1 MLLEKLLE
9 NNKRL
14 VCVGQQLGSE
24 NSLLMI
30 GCKFCNVYFV
40 LQGVGKVTPDS
51 VSDKQ

>member
-1 MLLEKLLE
+1 MDFNAAKKFQV
-9 NNKRL
+9 NNIKRM
-14 VCVGQQLGSE
+14 VVGQQVGSE
-24 NSLLMI
+24 N

>member
-1 MLLEKLLE
+1 MLLKKLQE

-14 VCVGQQLGSE
+14 FVGQQLGSE